1 MMIQVALVYVQSLG
15 MCAVVGTL
23 GYFSLSEASLAL
35 RFLFSPEA
43 LASPVLASADGCTDC
58 LTGGFSDPLSREGF
72 DEEYLL
78 R

>member
-1 MMIQVALVYVQSLG
+1 M
-15 MCAVVGTL
+15 GTL
-23 GYFSLSEASLAL
+23 GYFSLSDASLAL

-43 LASPVLASADGCTDC
+43 FASLVLVSADGCTDC
-58 LTGGFSDPLSREGF
+58 LTGGSSDPLSREGF

>member
-1 MMIQVALVYVQSLG
+1 

-23 GYFSLSEASLAL
+23 GYLSLSEASLAL

-43 LASPVLASADGCTDC
+43 FVSLVLASADGCTDC
-58 LTGGFSDPLSREGF
+58 LTDGSSDPLSREGF